1 MEQSNVNPNGE
12 TTRCAANSHN
22 GTLLSPIY
30 KIDEFSQRFATI
42 RDSSAYRES
51 KLLQLTA
58 ATGAEI
64 GIPTS
69 V

>member
-1 MEQSNVNPNGE
+1 MSIQTGRQAGVRLTATME
-12 TTRCAANSHN
+12 
-22 GTLLSPIY
+22 TLLLPIY
-30 KIDEFSQRFATI
+30 KIDEFGQMFVTI
-42 RDSSAYRES
+42 RDSSAYRAA

-58 ATGAEI
+58 TSGAEI